1 MLSRGKKKVYLS
13 EKNLPFIRKHVNIIK
28 KYFEEYALIDQDIL
42 ENKENWGKILAL
54 VPETIRGELQ
64 PN

>member
-1 MLSRGKKKVYLS
+1 MK
-13 EKNLPFIRKHVNIIK
+13 KNLPFIRKHVNIIK

-42 ENKENWGKILAL
+42 ENKENGGKILAL
-54 VPETIRGELQ
+54 VPETIHGELQ